1 MTLNRVKALMAAVLL
16 VGGAAAC
23 TDLTGGTSVAAD
35 GVFSLQTINGNPLP
49 FTFDDGAGTTT
60 TIQSDTYALNTN
72 GTYSEQ
78 ALFRV
83 NGNSDSYTES
93 GFWTQSG
100 SLVTLSPNQSSDPN
114 STLDSY
120 QARVG
125 TSNVFAGAKTLTL
138 SFVGFTAIYS
148 E

>member
-1 MTLNRVKALMAAVLL
+1 MMTRVKALVAAALL

-23 TDLTGGTSVAAD
+23 TDLTGGTTVAAD
-35 GVFSLQTINGNPLP
+35 GVFFLQTINGNTVP
-49 FTFDDGAGTTT
+49 FSFDDGAGTTT
-60 TIQSDTYALNTN
+60 TIQNDTYALNTD

-78 ALFRV
+78 ALFQI
-83 NGNSDSYTES
+83 NGNSSSYSES

-100 SLVTLSPNQSSDPN
+100 NLVTFGPNQSSDPN
-114 STLDSY
+114 NNFVSY
-120 QARVG
+120 QGSVG